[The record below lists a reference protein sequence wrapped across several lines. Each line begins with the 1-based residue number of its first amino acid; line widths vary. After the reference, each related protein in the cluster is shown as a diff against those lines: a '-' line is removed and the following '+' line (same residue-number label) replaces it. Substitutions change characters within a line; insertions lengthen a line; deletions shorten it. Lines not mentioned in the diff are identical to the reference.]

1 MIPHILLQILIA
13 PVIASIIIFLTRH
26 KIGGKAGW
34 ISGITLLY
42 TSVLLCIAGL
52 RVYEGEIIYE
62 KYPLGSEVSLNLLA
76 DGLSLPV
83 ALVINLICVV
93 LSFYS
98 MRYVDHRIEEIY
110 GEVDKRTWLIYY
122 TRFFLLYL
130 FFPTGFMGVS
140 FATNLITVYFFLELL
155 TIIPLYFIMAQFG
168 YSDYITRYKVALM
181 CLYWGVAG
189 ATLFLIGVL
198 LGYTQ
203 IGSFEISEL
212 PNLAGNSLTFWFAF
226 LVLLGLATK
235 LAIIPF
241 HVWMPWVHAEHPTCI
256 AGLLAVYANIAA
268 YVAVRVLVLPLR
280 DDIKVFCMPILVF
293 ALITMI
299 YGALLTLAQTDAKRF
314 CACSTISQISYSVFG
329 IGALTI
335 WGIEG
340 GIFYFLSHILG
351 KAILFSTAG
360 ILVYTTGIRDMRE
373 MGGLWAKMPI
383 TTILWISGALI
394 LSALPPTSGFVG
406 KWTLFAGAFQRM
418 YNDPVGLLIVV
429 LAIISTILTLVYTFL
444 AARRIFFGPLKP
456 ELSNDKIKD
465 PPLTMSVP
473 LLGLVVV
480 ALILG
485 VYPKPFMLLIHSVIG
500 FL

>member
-1 MIPHILLQILIA
+1 
-13 PVIASIIIFLTRH
+13 
-26 KIGGKAGW
+26 
-34 ISGITLLY
+34 
-42 TSVLLCIAGL
+42 
-52 RVYEGEIIYE
+52 
-62 KYPLGSEVSLNLLA
+62 
-76 DGLSLPV
+76 
-83 ALVINLICVV
+83 
-93 LSFYS
+93 
-98 MRYVDHRIEEIY
+98 
-110 GEVDKRTWLIYY
+110 
-122 TRFFLLYL
+122 
-130 FFPTGFMGVS
+130 
-140 FATNLITVYFFLELL
+140 
-155 TIIPLYFIMAQFG
+155 
-168 YSDYITRYKVALM
+168 
-181 CLYWGVAG
+181 
-189 ATLFLIGVL
+189 
-198 LGYTQ
+198 
-203 IGSFEISEL
+203 
-212 PNLAGNSLTFWFAF
+212 
-226 LVLLGLATK
+226 
-235 LAIIPF
+235 
-241 HVWMPWVHAEHPTCI
+241 MPWVHAEHPTCI

-280 DDIKVFCMPILVF
+280 DDLQVFCIPILVF

-335 WGIEG
+335 WGVEG

-360 ILVYTTGIRDMRE
+360 ILVYITGIRDMRRL
-373 MGGLWAKMPI
+373 GGLWSKMPI
-383 TTILWISGALI
+383 TAILWISGALI

-465 PPLTMSVP
+465 PPLTMSLP
-473 LLGLVVV
+473 LLALVVV
-480 ALILG
+480 AFILG
-485 VYPKPFMLLIHSVIG
+485 VYPKPFLALIHSVIG